1 MIFNPHATRGLRKM
15 RGRRQTVLL
24 ARRAPTIK
32 LWSLDARSEEQ
43 STSSL
48 WEVGN
53 QKGLALASGR
63 SREVDYEVIGG

>member
-1 MIFNPHATRGLRKM
+1 M
-15 RGRRQTVLL
+15 
-24 ARRAPTIK
+24 IK

-53 QKGLALASGR
+53 QKGLARASGR